1 MTRVSM
7 LFFCSTWLC
16 VWLLSGCQPAPNKV
30 VEITTDASYS
40 ASLSADGQLALV
52 STANNGVQ
60 VWDLTGPSMSYQWL
74 QGQQENTSNVID
86 TAISANNAFAATISS
101 SSLAIW
107 RLNDGSS
114 VGWWSLPSYAQSVAI
129 ADNGQTLVG
138 LVDGSVMSLSPQKS
152 RLIQF
157 LGHQEKVNS
166 VSISA
171 DGQTALTGG
180 NDGKVMLWNSQ
191 SGQPIKQWQ
200 LSSRIT
206 KVLINDSG
214 SLSFAADITGNATV
228 WQSASGEPLSKL
240 NIIRRQMNFSSARF
254 VKNDTQLLTGTPS
267 KEIFLWQVDSG
278 ESSGHWQVQLSKN
291 TQNRGAVVYSAAM
304 TAQGTIVSISSQGL
318 IEYWQQ

>member
-1 MTRVSM
+1 MTRGLM
-7 LFFCSTWLC
+7 LLFCSTWLC
-16 VWLLSGCQPAPNKV
+16 VWCLSACQPVPSQSI
-30 VEITTDASYS
+30 EITTDASYS
-40 ASLSADGQLALV
+40 ASLSDNAELALI

-60 VWDLTGPSMSYQWL
+60 VWDLSGPSMTYQWL
-74 QGQQENTSNVID
+74 QGKKDNTSNVID
-86 TAISANNAFAATISS
+86 TAISANNTFAATISS
-101 SSLAIW
+101 DSLAIW
-107 RLNDGSS
+107 RLDDGSS

-138 LVDGSVMSLSPQKS
+138 LVDGSVMSLSPQQN

-171 DGQTALTGG
+171 DGQKALTGG
-180 NDGKVMLWNSQ
+180 NDGKVMLWYSQ
-191 SGQPIKQWQ
+191 SGQPIQQWQ

-206 KVLINDSG
+206 KVLISDSG
-214 SLSFAADITGNATV
+214 NLSFAGDITGNAAI
-228 WQSASGEPLSKL
+228 WQSTSGTQISQL

-254 VKNDTQLLTGTPS
+254 VKNDQQLLTGTPS
-267 KEIFLWQVDSG
+267 KEIFLWLVGSGTQV
-278 ESSGHWQVQLSKN
+278 GHWQVQLSKN

-304 TAQGTIVSISSQGL
+304 TPNGAIVSISSQGL